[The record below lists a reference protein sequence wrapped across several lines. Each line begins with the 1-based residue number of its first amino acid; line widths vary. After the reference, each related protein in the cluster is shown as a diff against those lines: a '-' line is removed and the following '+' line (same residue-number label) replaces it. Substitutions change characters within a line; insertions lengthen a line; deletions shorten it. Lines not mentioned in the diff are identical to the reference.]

1 MKWATIKQQERTDLC
16 IFEKGKREVFSG
28 GMPGNPQNRICHPAC
43 DQVGLHGYRR
53 LLLFE
58 KTPNFLQYYYSG
70 DWEGNGIQSWNGT
83 IQCLVQ
89 SATKNP
95 IKERFQ
101 EKGLTKA
108 KDDRFTMRSYLTRQK
123 TCLLCQQKNQTVF
136 KCSFS

>member
-1 MKWATIKQQERTDLC
+1 MER
-16 IFEKGKREVFSG
+16 
-28 GMPGNPQNRICHPAC
+28 
-43 DQVGLHGYRR
+43 Y
-53 LLLFE
+53 
-58 KTPNFLQYYYSG
+58 
-70 DWEGNGIQSWNGT
+70 

-123 TCLLCQQKNQTVF
+123 NQFTMLAKNRL
-136 KCSFS
+136 FSSAALSNYYIIRVTLNTDSDPFSL